1 VVNRSPPP
9 FSWNSGRAYT
19 AAARGAEALSAMRR
33 AIELEPELADGWR
46 DLSAQLAT
54 HGDVHAADAAYARYA
69 ALTPE
74 PRELSEATA
83 ALYENRPA
91 AAENLLRR

>member
-1 VVNRSPPP
+1 
-9 FSWNSGRAYT
+9 
-19 AAARGAEALSAMRR
+19 MRR

-54 HGDVHAADAAYARYA
+54 HGDVHAADAAHARYA